1 MQSEEVTVLIYLQLL
16 PECTE
21 QGKTDLLELA
31 QEVRKREPDC
41 RAIEMA
47 QDVDDPTKITMIEKW
62 SSREAYK
69 GPHMRSQHMQ
79 AFMEKSSGYFV
90 GPPNISYCHGTV
102 INAT

>member
-1 MQSEEVTVLIYLQLL
+1 MQTHQVTVLIHLQLL
-16 PECTE
+16 PECVE
-21 QGKTDLLELA
+21 QGKSDLLDLA
-31 QEVRKREPDC
+31 RKVRKVEPDC
-41 RAIEMA
+41 LAIEMA
-47 QDVDDPTKITMIEKW
+47 QDMDDVTKITMIEKW